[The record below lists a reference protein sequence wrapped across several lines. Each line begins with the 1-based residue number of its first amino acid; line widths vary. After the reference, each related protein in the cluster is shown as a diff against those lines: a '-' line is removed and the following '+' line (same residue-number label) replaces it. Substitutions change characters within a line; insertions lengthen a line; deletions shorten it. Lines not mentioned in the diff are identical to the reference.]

1 MTRNVGGLDRV
12 VRVIVGLA
20 LLWYAL
26 LAPATGYNWV
36 GWLGIVPL
44 ITAFVGMCPLYNLI
58 GVNTCA
64 AKRA

>member
-64 AKRA
+64 AKRT